1 MSRLFL
7 RALLLVASAAALGAP
22 PPAATPQAAAPQAAA
37 PQGPVPQAAAAAP
50 AGSPIPQPPSVDARA
65 YLLLDHDSGRV
76 LAETRAD
83 ERMEPA
89 SLTKLM
95 TSYAVFAALKEGR
108 LKLTDTVT
116 ISEHAWKAEGSR
128 TFVQVGTQIPA
139 EVLIKGMLVQSGNDA
154 TIALAEQVG
163 GTESAF
169 AQIMNS
175 YAKRLGM
182 KATNYENS
190 DGLPSANHY
199 TTARDLA
206 ILSRALVNDFPQYYA
221 WYGLRE
227 FTWNNITQHNRNGL
241 LLRDPTVDGIKTGHT
256 DSAGYCL
263 ITSAKRGGMRLTS
276 IVLGS
281 PSIKAREDASAALLN
296 YGFTFFE
303 TGKVKARGQ
312 LIVKPHVYKGQ
323 TAEVAAGSPADLW
336 VTVGRGQLASLHT
349 AVTVKEP
356 LVAPIV
362 AAQSVGEFTVTAANG
377 DVVIRSPLVALG
389 ADPAGGLWTR
399 MIDGIELWFK

>member
-7 RALLLVASAAALGAP
+7 RALLLVMSSAALAAP
-22 PPAATPQAAAPQAAA
+22 TPAPKAQATTAQPAAPQAAA
-37 PQGPVPQAAAAAP
+37 AAA
-50 AGSPIPQPPSVDARA
+50 AGSPIPQPPAVEARG
-65 YLLLDHDSGRV
+65 YILLDYDSGRV

-95 TSYAVFAALKEGR
+95 TSYAVFVALKEGR
-108 LKLTDTVT
+108 LKLNDMVT

-154 TIALAEQVG
+154 TIALAEKVG
-163 GTESAF
+163 GTEAAF
-169 AQIMNS
+169 AQIMNT

-182 KATNYENS
+182 KSTNFENS

-199 TTARDLA
+199 TTARDMAL
-206 ILSRALVNDFPQYYA
+206 LSRSLIHDFPQYYT

-263 ITSAKRGGMRLTS
+263 ITSAKRGGMRLIS
-276 IVLGS
+276 VVLGS

-296 YGFTFFE
+296 YGYTFFE
-303 TGKVKARGQ
+303 TGKVKARGE
-312 LIVKPHVYKGQ
+312 LVVKPHVYKGQ
-323 TAEVAAGSPADLW
+323 TTEVAAGSPADLY
-336 VTVGRGQLASLHT
+336 VTVGRGQLAVLHT
-349 AVTVKEP
+349 AVTVKQP
-356 LVAPIV
+356 LIAPI
-362 AAQSVGEFTVTAANG
+362 AAGQNVGEFTVTAANG
-377 DVVIRSPLVALG
+377 DVIVRSALVALV

>member
-7 RALLLVASAAALGAP
+7 RALLLIVSAAAIAAPTPTPAQKPTPAP
-22 PPAATPQAAAPQAAA
+22 PQTAA
-37 PQGPVPQAAAAAP
+37 PQAAAAAP
-50 AGSPIPQPPSVDARA
+50 AGSPIPQPPAVDARA
-65 YLLLDHDSGRV
+65 YLLIDHDSGRV

-95 TSYAVFAALKEGR
+95 TSYAVFVALKEGR
-108 LKLTDTVT
+108 LKLDDMVT

-154 TIALAEQVG
+154 TIALAEKVG
-163 GTESAF
+163 GTEGAF
-169 AQIMNS
+169 AQIMNT

-182 KATNYENS
+182 KATNFENS
-190 DGLPSANHY
+190 DGLPSPNHY
-199 TTARDLA
+199 TTARDMA
-206 ILSRALVNDFPQYYA
+206 ILSSAVIRDFPQYYA

-263 ITSAKRGGMRLTS
+263 ITSAKRGGMRLIS

-296 YGFTFFE
+296 YGYTFFE
-303 TGKVKARGQ
+303 TGKVKARGD
-312 LIVKPHVYKGQ
+312 LIIKPHVYKGQ
-323 TAEVAAGSPADLW
+323 TPEVAAGSPADLY
-336 VTVGRGQLASLHT
+336 VTVGRGQLTGLHT
-349 AVTVKEP
+349 SARVKEP
-356 LVAPIV
+356 LIAPIG
-362 AAQSVGEFTVTAANG
+362 AGQSIGEFTVTAANG
-377 DVVIRSPLVALG
+377 DVVIRAPLVALS
-389 ADPAGGLWTR
+389 ADPAGGMWSR
-399 MIDGIELWFK
+399 MIDSIELWFK